1 MFLETM
7 FLVSS
12 SGTHQPLPEVRLY
25 GFRQEHLEFLNATII
40 NLEPESVSI
49 YSTQH
54 YPGTRVN
61 LFVIFI
67 PALAWPRRDIIDA
80 SVPHSSC

>member
-25 GFRQEHLEFLNATII
+25 GFRKEHLEFLNATII